1 MKKLIL
7 LSGVFCMLLPGLYA
21 ASGSKSGS
29 EIFAP
34 VSASVRARAHFK
46 ENYAGAQN
54 FAWYNAPDNS
64 MYCIFHQGN
73 IVNRVFYDSRG
84 YWQFTL
90 VSYLPSE
97 LRDHVRKLVS
107 DQFDGYRITYV
118 NEVQSAYDE
127 PIYMVN
133 IENAGNIKVIKITD
147 DEVEVKQS
155 LIKE

>member
-7 LSGVFCMLLPGLYA
+7 FAGLYCMLSGLYA
-21 ASGSKSGS
+21 TPTLKSAHINLAS
-29 EIFAP
+29 
-34 VSASVRARAHFK
+34 VSASERAKAHFK
-46 ENYAGAQN
+46 ENYAEVQN
-54 FAWYNAPDNS
+54 GTWYTAPDNS
-64 MYCIFHQGN
+64 MYCIFHRGN
-73 IVNRVFYDSRG
+73 TTDRVFYDSRG

-97 LRDHVRKLVS
+97 LKMQIRQQIA
-107 DQFDGYRITYV
+107 DQFEGYRITYV

-133 IENAGNIKVIKITD
+133 IENAGNIKVLKVSGD
-147 DEVEVKQS
+147 DIEVSQS